1 MLSTGV
7 NEGREMGK
15 EYTEIDERIQK
26 WMARQHMFFVS
37 TAPSAGDGL
46 INCSP
51 KGLDSLR
58 ALGPRT
64 LAYVDTG
71 GSGIETVA
79 HLKDNGRITLM
90 MCAFDGPPKIFRFY
104 GRGTVVQ
111 PHDNDFDELLSRFPE
126 MPAARNIICIDV
138 ERIIDSCG
146 YGVPLYEFQSHRD
159 SLPNYFSKQSEADIL
174 AYRRKRNTESLDAL
188 PGLDFPDK

>member
-1 MLSTGV
+1 MLLAGV
-7 NEGREMGK
+7 WKGREMGK

-37 TAPSAGDGL
+37 TAPSSSDGL

-58 ALGPRT
+58 VLGPHA

-90 MCAFDGPPKIFRFY
+90 MCAFEGPPKIFRFY
-104 GRGTVVQ
+104 GRGIAVE
-111 PHDNDFDELLSRFPE
+111 PHHDEFDELLAQFPD
-126 MPAARNIICIDV
+126 MPAARNIIRIDV

-159 SLPNYFSKQSEADIL
+159 SLPNYFSKQSDEDIQ
-174 AYRRKRNTESLDAL
+174 AYRRKRNTESLEGL
-188 PGLDFPDK
+188 PGLEFPDE

>member
-1 MLSTGV
+1 
-7 NEGREMGK
+7 MGK

-26 WMARQHMFFVS
+26 WMSRQHVFFVS
-37 TAPSAGDGL
+37 TAPTSADGL
-46 INCSP
+46 VNCSP

-58 ALGPRT
+58 VLGPRE

-90 MCAFDGPPKIFRFY
+90 LCAFDGPPKIFRFY
-104 GRGTVVQ
+104 GRGTVVEPQ
-111 PHDNDFDELLSRFPE
+111 DAGFADLLAAFPP
-126 MPAARNIICIDV
+126 MPAARNIIRIAV

-146 YGVPLYEFQSHRD
+146 YGVPLYDFRAHRD
-159 SLPNYFSKQSEADIL
+159 SLPNYFGKQSEEDIL
-174 AYRRKRNTESLDAL
+174 EYRRKRNSVSLDGL
-188 PGLDFPDK
+188 PGLASPDE